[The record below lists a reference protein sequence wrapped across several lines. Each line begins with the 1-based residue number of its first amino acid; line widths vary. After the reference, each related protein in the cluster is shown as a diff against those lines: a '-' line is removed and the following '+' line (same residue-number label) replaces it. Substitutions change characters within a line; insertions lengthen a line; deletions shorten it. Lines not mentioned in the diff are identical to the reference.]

1 MMVEK
6 TVERSNKMNTAVL
19 NIVLY
24 IGIGV
29 LIGGLAGATTMLFTA
44 PQSGKRTRDLV
55 RNRTVKLANQTS
67 KSIQDAVG
75 RVRIETDKLS
85 AGVSGR
91 AQLLKKR
98 SQRKLIKQMDKVS
111 AALDAGKSSLESM

>member
-1 MMVEK
+1 MVEK
-6 TVERSNKMNTAVL
+6 NEERPNKMNTAVL
-19 NIVLY
+19 NIALY

-55 RNRTVKLANQTS
+55 RNRTIKLANQTS

-75 RVRIETDKLS
+75 RVRTETDKLS

-91 AQLLKKR
+91 AQLLKQR
-98 SQRKLIKQMDKVS
+98 SQKRLLKQMDKVS

>member
-1 MMVEK
+1 MVEK
-6 TVERSNKMNTAVL
+6 NEERPNKMNTAVL
-19 NIVLY
+19 NIALY

-75 RVRIETDKLS
+75 RVRTETDKLS

-91 AQLLKKR
+91 AQLLKQR
-98 SQRKLIKQMDKVS
+98 SQKRLLKQMDKVS

>member
-1 MMVEK
+1 MVEK
-6 TVERSNKMNTAVL
+6 NEERPNKMNTAVL
-19 NIVLY
+19 NIALY

-91 AQLLKKR
+91 AQLLKQR